1 MKLDMNNLH
10 HDITLMN
17 EQKAGVNT
25 LWTHFQTKLEESI
38 GKNVPKKTAR
48 KKDGSPWITS
58 DIKRLIRKRDKW
70 FKRMKKSGNGG
81 DRDKFKELKSRTQ
94 REIRKAYWN
103 YIDSIVSPPDLIK
116 PQERPNCMKRFWTF
130 MKHKRSDGSKIQPLK
145 SNGTLHSEPTEKADI
160 LNGQFQKAFSDKT
173 TITEKVFQEQC
184 NMSGN
189 FEQILDINIKKKTM
203 VL

>member
-1 MKLDMNNLH
+1 MDRKFSLLSDHEIVFTGVNLNPRKSIQKPRIIPLYRKANWENMKLDMNNLH

-70 FKRMKKSGNGG
+70 FKRMKKSGHGG
-81 DRDKFKELKSRTQ
+81 DRDKFKELKRRTQ

-130 MKHKRSDGSKIQPLK
+130 IKHERSDGSKIVKYNL
-145 SNGTLHSEPTEKADI
+145 
-160 LNGQFQKAFSDKT
+160 
-173 TITEKVFQEQC
+173 
-184 NMSGN
+184 
-189 FEQILDINIKKKTM
+189 
-203 VL
+203 